1 MKRVYLGSDCD
12 SGSRPLWR
20 PHPKLKPPPPPPS
33 WGGGGI
39 SLLSV
44 LSVSVRVSQLAAY
57 SPGGRTQ
64 ETHDVIRH
72 CLGLHS
78 VHTIFPMMMNIIFLL
93 LVYSLLAHRSQQQPN
108 QVNHPFMLKLLL
120 DSKRSVT
127 SKSNDDY
134 DSGYFDKSDRDISK
148 ASDTIDSADNIEMT
162 SEAQILSTVFIG
174 VTTTGRY
181 HKSRLD
187 PILETWHPGLADRTW
202 FFTDTLDPELAA
214 AVGESH
220 LLVLPHCGSD
230 HSRDALACK
239 MEAQL
244 AAFLNSPPA
253 ADPGGQSPAAWF
265 CHVDDDN
272 YVNRRTLAGLLGRRN
287 GHTEDWYLGKASV
300 PEPLELPQISAS
312 PAPVRRF
319 WFATGGAGFCLSR
332 HLAERM
338 RPWIVEGRFR
348 QLAKAIRLPDDVT
361 VGYLVEVLL
370 GGRLTHVAALHSHL
384 EPLQGLGPPEV
395 AAAITLSYG
404 RYEDTGAENVVAVE
418 GEGEGKEDRTRFRAV
433 HCRLRPTECRRPLG

>member
-1 MKRVYLGSDCD
+1 
-12 SGSRPLWR
+12 
-20 PHPKLKPPPPPPS
+20 
-33 WGGGGI
+33 
-39 SLLSV
+39 
-44 LSVSVRVSQLAAY
+44 
-57 SPGGRTQ
+57 
-64 ETHDVIRH
+64 
-72 CLGLHS
+72 
-78 VHTIFPMMMNIIFLL
+78 MMMNIIIILV
-93 LVYSLLAHRSQQQPN
+93 LVYSLLAHSSEQQPN
-108 QVNHPFMLKLLL
+108 QVHHPFMLKLLL
-120 DSKRSVT
+120 NGNSVT
-127 SKSNDDY
+127 SEATGDYSKTDSSDY
-134 DSGYFDKSDRDISK
+134 DNLYSGYVDKSDRDIRK
-148 ASDTIDSADNIEMT
+148 ASDKIDDERSINSNNINSNIEMS

-202 FFTDTLDPELAA
+202 FFTDTPDPALAA
-214 AVGESH
+214 AVGENH

-244 AAFLNSPPA
+244 AAFLDSPPT
-253 ADPGGQSPAAWF
+253 GGRSGQSPAAWF

-300 PEPLELPQISAS
+300 PEPLELPPLSAS
-312 PAPVRRF
+312 PSVRRF

-338 RPWIVEGRFR
+338 RPWIVDGRFR
-348 QLAKAIRLPDDVT
+348 QLANAIRLPDDVT

-384 EPLQGLGPPEV
+384 ERLEGLGPPEL

-418 GEGEGKEDRTRFRAV
+418 GVEEEGKEDRTRFRAV

>member
-1 MKRVYLGSDCD
+1 M
-12 SGSRPLWR
+12 
-20 PHPKLKPPPPPPS
+20 
-33 WGGGGI
+33 
-39 SLLSV
+39 
-44 LSVSVRVSQLAAY
+44 
-57 SPGGRTQ
+57 T
-64 ETHDVIRH
+64 
-72 CLGLHS
+72 
-78 VHTIFPMMMNIIFLL
+78 NIIILL
-93 LVYSLLAHRSQQQPN
+93 LVCSLLVHSSQQQPN
-108 QVNHPFMLKLLL
+108 QDNHHFMLKLLL
-120 DSKRSVT
+120 NGNSSVIPKANGNYSKTDSS
-127 SKSNDDY
+127 DY
-134 DSGYFDKSDRDISK
+134 DNLYSGYFDKSDRDISK
-148 ASDTIDSADNIEMT
+148 ASDKSDEKSINSNNFNSNIEMT

-187 PILETWHPGLADRTW
+187 PILETWYPGLADRTW
-202 FFTDTLDPELAA
+202 FFTDTPDPALAA
-214 AVGESH
+214 AVGKNR
-220 LLVLPHCGSD
+220 LVVLPHCGSD

-244 AAFLNSPPA
+244 AAFLLDSPPA
-253 ADPGGQSPAAWF
+253 GGQSPAAWF

-272 YVNRRTLAGLLGRRN
+272 YVNGRTLAGLLGRRN

-300 PEPLELPQISAS
+300 PEPLELPPISASS

-332 HLAERM
+332 HLVERM
-338 RPWIVEGRFR
+338 RPWIVDGGFR

-361 VGYLVEVLL
+361 LGYLVEVLL

-384 EPLQGLGPPEV
+384 ERLEGLGPPEL

-404 RYEDTGAENVVAVE
+404 RYEDTGADNVVAVE
-418 GEGEGKEDRTRFRAV
+418 GEEGKEDRTRFRAV

>member
-1 MKRVYLGSDCD
+1 
-12 SGSRPLWR
+12 
-20 PHPKLKPPPPPPS
+20 
-33 WGGGGI
+33 
-39 SLLSV
+39 
-44 LSVSVRVSQLAAY
+44 
-57 SPGGRTQ
+57 
-64 ETHDVIRH
+64 
-72 CLGLHS
+72 
-78 VHTIFPMMMNIIFLL
+78 
-93 LVYSLLAHRSQQQPN
+93 
-108 QVNHPFMLKLLL
+108 MLKLLL
-120 DSKRSVT
+120 NGNSSVIPRANGNYSKTDSS
-127 SKSNDDY
+127 DY
-134 DSGYFDKSDRDISK
+134 DNLYSGYFDKSDRDISK
-148 ASDTIDSADNIEMT
+148 ASDKSDEKSNNSNTINSAGTNIEMT
-162 SEAQILSTVFIG
+162 SEAQILSTLFIG

-187 PILETWHPGLADRTW
+187 PILKTWYPGLADRTW
-202 FFTDTLDPELAA
+202 FFTDTPDPALAA

-244 AAFLNSPPA
+244 AAFLESSA
-253 ADPGGQSPAAWF
+253 SQSAEPGGQSPAWF

-300 PEPLELPQISAS
+300 PEPLELPLSAS
-312 PAPVRRF
+312 PASPSPVRRF

-338 RPWIVEGRFR
+338 RPWIVDGRFR

-361 VGYLVEVLL
+361 LGYLVEVLL

-384 EPLQGLGPPEV
+384 EPLQGLGPQEM

-404 RYEDTGAENVVAVE
+404 RYEDTGAENVVEVE
-418 GEGEGKEDRTRFRAV
+418 GEEGKEDRTRFRAV
-433 HCRLRPTECRRPLG
+433 HCRLRPTECRKPLG

>member
-1 MKRVYLGSDCD
+1 
-12 SGSRPLWR
+12 
-20 PHPKLKPPPPPPS
+20 
-33 WGGGGI
+33 
-39 SLLSV
+39 
-44 LSVSVRVSQLAAY
+44 
-57 SPGGRTQ
+57 
-64 ETHDVIRH
+64 
-72 CLGLHS
+72 
-78 VHTIFPMMMNIIFLL
+78 VHRNFPMMMNIIILL

-120 DSKRSVT
+120 DGNSSVT
-127 SKSNDDY
+127 SKANGNYSKTDSSDY
-134 DSGYFDKSDRDISK
+134 DNLYSGYFDKSDRDISK
-148 ASDTIDSADNIEMT
+148 ASDKSDEKSINSNNIDSASNIEMN
-162 SEAQILSTVFIG
+162 SAEAEILSTVFIG

-187 PILETWHPGLADRTW
+187 PILETWYPGLADRTW
-202 FFTDTLDPELAA
+202 FFTDTPDPALAA

-244 AAFLNSPPA
+244 AAFLDSPPA
-253 ADPGGQSPAAWF
+253 ADPGGGRKSPAAWF

-272 YVNRRTLAGLLGRRN
+272 YVNGRTLAGLLGRRN
-287 GHTEDWYLGKASV
+287 GLTEDWYLGKASV
-300 PEPLELPQISAS
+300 PEPLELPLSAS
-312 PAPVRRF
+312 PASPSPVRRF

-332 HLAERM
+332 HLVERM
-338 RPWIVEGRFR
+338 RPWIVDGGFR

-384 EPLQGLGPPEV
+384 EPLQGLGPQEM

-418 GEGEGKEDRTRFRAV
+418 GEGEEGKEDRTRFRAV
-433 HCRLRPTECRRPLG
+433 HCRLRPTECRRPL

>member
-1 MKRVYLGSDCD
+1 
-12 SGSRPLWR
+12 
-20 PHPKLKPPPPPPS
+20 
-33 WGGGGI
+33 
-39 SLLSV
+39 
-44 LSVSVRVSQLAAY
+44 
-57 SPGGRTQ
+57 
-64 ETHDVIRH
+64 
-72 CLGLHS
+72 
-78 VHTIFPMMMNIIFLL
+78 
-93 LVYSLLAHRSQQQPN
+93 
-108 QVNHPFMLKLLL
+108 MLKLLL
-120 DSKRSVT
+120 NGNSSVIPKANGDYSKTDSS
-127 SKSNDDY
+127 DY
-134 DSGYFDKSDRDISK
+134 DNLNSGYFDKSDRDISK
-148 ASDTIDSADNIEMT
+148 ASDKSDNERSINSNTINNIEMN
-162 SEAQILSTVFIG
+162 SEAQILSTVFVG

-202 FFTDTLDPELAA
+202 FFTDTPDPALAA
-214 AVGESH
+214 AVGDSH

-253 ADPGGQSPAAWF
+253 GGQSPAAWF

-272 YVNRRTLAGLLGRRN
+272 YVNGRTLADLLGRRN

-300 PEPLELPQISAS
+300 PEPLELPPISAS
-312 PAPVRRF
+312 PVRRF

-338 RPWIVEGRFR
+338 RPWIVDGGFR
-348 QLAKAIRLPDDVT
+348 KLAKAIRLPDDVT

-384 EPLQGLGPPEV
+384 EPLQGLGPQEM

-418 GEGEGKEDRTRFRAV
+418 GEGGGKEDRTRFHAV
-433 HCRLRPTECRRPLG
+433 HCRLRPTECRRPL